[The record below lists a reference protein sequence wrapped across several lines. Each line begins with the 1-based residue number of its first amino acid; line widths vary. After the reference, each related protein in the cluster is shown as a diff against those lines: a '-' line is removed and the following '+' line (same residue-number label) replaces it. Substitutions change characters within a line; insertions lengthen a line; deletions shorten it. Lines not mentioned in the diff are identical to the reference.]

1 MMPQQPPNRRKF
13 ALFAVAFLLLAFAGV
28 AMARG
33 TNVIIQSVAIL
44 ALLTGVACLR
54 RVNVNARPGSATE
67 PSQRTE
73 FSWAPHLRRPAGII
87 SIILIPIMAMA
98 LFFLYRDA
106 VQGYRQ
112 IWTVYFF
119 AAMAAICSLC
129 WSFFVA
135 TLYGP

>member
-1 MMPQQPPNRRKF
+1 M
-13 ALFAVAFLLLAFAGV
+13 ALGN
-28 AMARG
+28 
-33 TNVIIQSVAIL
+33 NVIIQSLAIVAV
-44 ALLTGVACLR
+44 LTGVACLR

-67 PSQRTE
+67 ASQRTE
-73 FSWAPHLRRPAGII
+73 FSWATHIRRPAGII
-87 SIILIPIMAMA
+87 SMILIPIMVVAS
-98 LFFLYRDA
+98 FFLHGDA

-119 AAMAAICSLC
+119 AATAAICSLC